1 MTREAA
7 EDLVQDLIYAVRTD
21 ERSWSG
27 TRGMAMKEVKRMKEA
42 VIEALVTPTPHR
54 QETGEKP

>member
-27 TRGMAMKEVKRMKEA
+27 TRGMAMKELNRTKEA
-42 VIEALVTPTPHR
+42 LIKALVTHASAMGT
-54 QETGEKP
+54 E